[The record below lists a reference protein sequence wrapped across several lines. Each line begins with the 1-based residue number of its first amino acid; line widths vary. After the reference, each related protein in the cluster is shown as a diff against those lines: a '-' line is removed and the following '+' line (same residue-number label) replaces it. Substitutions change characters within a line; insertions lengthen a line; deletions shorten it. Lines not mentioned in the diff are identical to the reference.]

1 MSYLKLLKHGHRL
14 NIDRAHYHYC
24 DKSKSFWMTV
34 LKDICKVN
42 ESIAE
47 VWAANKDEM
56 ITDALYHHYKV
67 FSMSKDFATTISH
80 FQKLSHD
87 DLSDLYK
94 L

>member
-1 MSYLKLLKHGHRL
+1 
-14 NIDRAHYHYC
+14 
-24 DKSKSFWMTV
+24 MTV

-47 VWAANKDEM
+47 VWAANKDDM